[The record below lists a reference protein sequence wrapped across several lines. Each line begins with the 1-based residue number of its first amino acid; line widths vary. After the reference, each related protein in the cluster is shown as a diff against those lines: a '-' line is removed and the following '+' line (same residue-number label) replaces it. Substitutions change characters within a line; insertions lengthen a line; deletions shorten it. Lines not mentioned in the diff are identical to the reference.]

1 MSTSARTLATM
12 ALVALTSWSC
22 GSTAPDATPQV
33 ATIVVTPATSTLA
46 LNAQLPLQ
54 AQVQDESGA
63 ALADAAVTWTVQDPR
78 IISVSADGVVTALAA
93 GTSKVAA
100 NALGK
105 SGIATITVTP
115 PPVTPAP
122 VTPAPVTPTPATPAS
137 PAGVARI
144 DVSPA
149 TLSVQAGQTQ
159 QLVAS
164 PKDARGNAITGQTIV
179 WGSDNSAVATVNGGH
194 VSTSRAG
201 VATITASV
209 GGVKGTA
216 SITVYPG
223 AAASVTVTAP
233 SKNLKAG
240 NTMQITATATDSKGN
255 VVPNQSFYWSSS
267 ATRIATVSTSGVVSG
282 KRKGSVTITAQT
294 SLNGGKAASVRINVK

>member
-1 MSTSARTLATM
+1 MSTSGRTLATM
-12 ALVALTSWSC
+12 AVVALTSWSC
-22 GSTAPDATPQV
+22 GSTAPDATPNV

-46 LNAQLPLQ
+46 LNTRVPLQ

-63 ALADAAVTWTVQDPR
+63 AVADAAVTWTVQNPR
-78 IISVSADGVVTALAA
+78 IVSVSPDGVVTALAA

-115 PPVTPAP
+115 TPVTPPPVTP
-122 VTPAPVTPTPATPAS
+122 VTPNS
-137 PAGVARI
+137 QGGVVRI

-164 PKDARGNAITGQTIV
+164 PKDAKGNTITGQTVV

-194 VSTSRAG
+194 VTTSKSG

-216 SITVYPG
+216 SVTVYPG

-240 NTMQITATATDSKGN
+240 STMQLTATATDNQGN
-255 VVPNQSFYWSSS
+255 AVPNQSFFWSSS
-267 ATRIATVSTSGVVSG
+267 ATNIATVSASGVVSG
-282 KRKGSVTITAQT
+282 KRKGNVSISAQT
-294 SLNGGKAASVRINVK
+294 SGGKSGSLKINVK